1 MKEDSVLNILMYIFK
16 HHMQQGETIGAL
28 EEVID
33 ELEQIGFSKLAIH
46 DAFAWLDRLADELLV
61 GMTAPR
67 CQSMRVFSGEE
78 RARFTTAAQD
88 YVYYLDQADILNHT
102 NREAVMNLLLDL
114 QVDVVDVSLVQWV
127 TLMVLYNQQDQQQ
140 ALAKM
145 EFLVL
150 HERAEAV
157 H

>member
-1 MKEDSVLNILMYIFK
+1 
-16 HHMQQGETIGAL
+16 
-28 EEVID
+28 
-33 ELEQIGFSKLAIH
+33 
-46 DAFAWLDRLADELLV
+46 
-61 GMTAPR
+61 
-67 CQSMRVFSGEE
+67 
-78 RARFTTAAQD
+78 
-88 YVYYLDQADILNHT
+88 
-102 NREAVMNLLLDL
+102 MNLLLDL